1 MEHTEKTDGGTE
13 PLCGLG
19 RNLGDCALHRA
30 GCERL
35 YDVLVYIYP
44 PFEILDEMRRRE
56 NLTPAGREWLRRLGT
71 IT

>member
-1 MEHTEKTDGGTE
+1 MTDDTDDKETKT
-13 PLCGLG
+13 CGLG
-19 RNLGDCALHRA
+19 RSLGDCALHRA
-30 GCERL
+30 GCTKL
-35 YDVLVYIYP
+35 LDVLVFLYP